1 MKKLIIYLIT
11 LTTLVFA
18 DVNYGVTIGG
28 GVGIGI
34 PFTDSYDYSLDPE
47 YIATIRPALI
57 LGDDQVF
64 TIGLDYTF
72 RQQNYTIGEDAQRIV
87 TKTDYGIFDNKPY
100 TYSYTEYY
108 TEYKTYHSYSHNIGI
123 SMGMNLNRNPVWWSI
138 GYDTYSKGAYFQST
152 IGLLAGPRESNNGIL
167 FALNTYVS
175 GKKIS
180 AGITVNLHWFGDSYT
195 RDDGYEKG
203 GAIAGVSTSIVM
215 LAVLA
220 TAAGAGGG
228 DDNEGN
234 GNVEI
239 NNGTCSIYGCLCNDG
254 TISYAKHRQGACSWH
269 GGLYK

>member
-1 MKKLIIYLIT
+1 MKKLIIYLT
-11 LTTLVFA
+11 MLATLVFA

-28 GVGIGI
+28 GAGIGI
-34 PFTDSYDYSLDPE
+34 PFTDSYYYSLDPE

-57 LGDDQVF
+57 LGEDKVF

-72 RQQNYTIGEDAQRIV
+72 RQQNYTIGEND
-87 TKTDYGIFDNKPY
+87 
-100 TYSYTEYY
+100 YSYTNY
-108 TEYKTYHSYSHNIGI
+108 TKYKTYHSYSHNFGI
-123 SMGMNLNRNPVWWSI
+123 SIGMNLNRNPVWWSI
-138 GYDTYSKGAYFQST
+138 GYDTYSTGAYFQST

-175 GKKIS
+175 AKKVS
-180 AGITVNLHWFGDSYT
+180 AAITINLHWFGDSYT

-220 TAAGAGGG
+220 IAAAGGY
-228 DDNEGN
+228 DSEGN

-239 NNGTCSIYGCLCNDG
+239 NSGTCSIYGCLCNDG

>member
-1 MKKLIIYLIT
+1 MSKTSLNMKKLIIYLT
-11 LTTLVFA
+11 MLTTLVFA

-28 GVGIGI
+28 GAGIGI

-47 YIATIRPALI
+47 YIAMIRPALI

-72 RQQNYTIGEDAQRIV
+72 RQQNYTIGEND
-87 TKTDYGIFDNKPY
+87 
-100 TYSYTEYY
+100 YSYYY
-108 TEYKTYHSYSHNIGI
+108 TKYKTYHSYSHNFGI

-152 IGLLAGPRESNNGIL
+152 IGLLAGPRESNNGVL

-175 GKKIS
+175 AKKVS
-180 AGITVNLHWFGDSYT
+180 AGITVNLHWFGDSYI
-195 RDDGYEKG
+195 RDDDYEKG

-215 LAVLA
+215 LAVIA
-220 TAAGAGGG
+220 AAAGAGG
-228 DDNEGN
+228 DDNEGS

-239 NNGTCSIYGCLCNDG
+239 TSGTCSIYGCLCNDG

>member
-1 MKKLIIYLIT
+1 MKKLIIYLT
-11 LTTLVFA
+11 MLTTLVFA

-28 GVGIGI
+28 GVGRGI

-47 YIATIRPALI
+47 YIATFRPALI

-72 RQQNYTIGEDAQRIV
+72 RQQNYTIGEDAQRVV
-87 TKTDYGIFDNKPY
+87 TKTNYGVFDNKPY

-108 TEYKTYHSYSHNIGI
+108 KEYKTYHSYSHNIGI
-123 SMGMNLNRNPVWWSI
+123 SMGMNLNRNPVWWSV

-152 IGLLAGPRESNNGIL
+152 IGLLAGPRETNNGVL

-175 GKKIS
+175 TKKVS

-220 TAAGAGGG
+220 AATGAGS
-228 DDNEGN
+228 DYSEGS
-234 GNVEI
+234 GNDEI
-239 NNGTCSIYGCLCNDG
+239 NGGTCSIYGCLCNDG